1 MRLYKCTEPIV
12 NVGIY
17 PDFSQLE
24 EMLLHKTIC
33 VCEQLIEQAHSKSQ
47 REGERQTLF
56 ITSMG
61 FFPWAPPYNN
71 SCNGPHRIIIQSTI
85 ICIYMQLMKD
95 WQLVVLPTVTGGL
108 LLIKNAVHV

>member
-12 NVGIY
+12 NFGIY

-33 VCEQLIEQAHSKSQ
+33 VCEQLIEQAHSKSR
-47 REGERQTLF
+47 REGERQRLF

-71 SCNGPHRIIIQSTI
+71 SYNGPHRIMIQSTI
-85 ICIYMQLMKD
+85 ICI
-95 WQLVVLPTVTGGL
+95 
-108 LLIKNAVHV
+108 